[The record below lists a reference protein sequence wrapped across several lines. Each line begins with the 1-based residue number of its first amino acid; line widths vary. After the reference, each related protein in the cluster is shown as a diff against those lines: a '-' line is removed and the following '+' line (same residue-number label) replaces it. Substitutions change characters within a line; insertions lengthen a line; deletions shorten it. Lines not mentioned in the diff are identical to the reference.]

1 MKIIFEKLETPKD
14 SISIDFGNGI
24 FKKYNVETAR
34 ANGIPIPNNVTNYD
48 NIKIKGSMSTF
59 RNLDT
64 IAGVKIVN
72 EAVADHQIPINIC
85 AGYSASNRDFE
96 VQYSGS
102 YSSDFFED
110 FYVKVNDE
118 YVSLDELDDASV
130 FGDYN
135 SIEERPILDTTNGY
149 VLVRPDQNNPDEIE
163 YNESEDY
170 YHMVYGSGGEYLS
183 LEDVQVKFDRNQD
196 NFVADLGSNME
207 IPLIYENEEGYAQ
220 FITLPAPEEVSST
233 PALQYIG
240 SDNEVMRIEFD
251 GDYYDFFTENGP
263 EIEIDPNGTPIRIG
277 LVEVGEETYSLSQ
290 DSLNSLGYKYVGDDF
305 SNSGNYVNL
314 KEYKFDEDYVNSISN
329 NIYTYTNNLGEVI
342 PAADVVNEAE
352 SILIGQYLYYDISQN
367 GDFAKTN
374 FKLVRQ

>member
-14 SISIDFGNGI
+14 SISIDFGNGV
-24 FKKYNVETAR
+24 FNKYNVEDAR
-34 ANGIPIPNNVTNYD
+34 TNGIPIPNNVTNYD

-59 RNLDT
+59 KNIDT

-72 EAVADHQIPINIC
+72 EAVSDYQIPISISV
-85 AGYSASNRDFE
+85 GYSSSNRDFE
-96 VQYSGS
+96 IQYNGS
-102 YSSDFFED
+102 YSSEFFEE
-110 FYVKVNDE
+110 FYVKVNGE
-118 YVSLDELDDASV
+118 YKKLEDLNDASV
-130 FGDYN
+130 FGDY
-135 SIEERPILDTTNGY
+135 SGLEERPVLDTTNGY
-149 VLVRPDQNNPDEIE
+149 VLVRPNQNNPEEIE
-163 YNESEDY
+163 YNESEGY

-183 LEDVQVKFDRNQD
+183 LEDVQVKFDTNQD
-196 NFVADLGSNME
+196 NFVADLGSNLE

-251 GDYYDFFTENGP
+251 GEYYDFFTENGP
-263 EIEIDPNGTPIRIG
+263 EIEISPNDTSIRIG

-305 SNSGNYVNL
+305 SSLGNYVNL
-314 KEYKFDEDYVNSISN
+314 KKYKFDEDYVGSISN
-329 NIYTYTNNLGEVI
+329 TIYTYTNSSSEII
-342 PAADVVNEAE
+342 PADDVVNEAE
-352 SILIGQYLYYDISQN
+352 SILIGQYLYYDRTHN
-367 GDFAKTN
+367 YDFANTN